1 MAGWFGHK
9 QPVVWSQTTGSLVTN
24 DRKFGHKQYG
34 VIYDL
39 PFINPSLQA
48 GVQTHANSGFSP
60 DGTQHGILHI
70 SFIHL
75 SEKMCI
81 NLWALPWAVVL
92 RPFGAVLLIRLD

>member
-1 MAGWFGHK
+1 
-9 QPVVWSQTTGSLVTN
+9 
-24 DRKFGHKQYG
+24 
-34 VIYDL
+34 YDL

-81 NLWALPWAVVL
+81 NIRNFKSFGRSQLLLATGHMHTVVHCQSPSGDGSYL
-92 RPFGAVLLIRLD
+92 CMF

>member
-1 MAGWFGHK
+1 M
-9 QPVVWSQTTGSLVTN
+9 VWTQATGYLVTN

-48 GVQTHANSGFSP
+48 GVQTHANPGFSP
-60 DGTQHGILHI
+60 DGTQHGILHT

-81 NLWALPWAVVL
+81 NLW
-92 RPFGAVLLIRLD
+92 GHGMGY

>member
-1 MAGWFGHK
+1 M
-9 QPVVWSQTTGSLVTN
+9 VWTQATSSLVTN

-60 DGTQHGILHI
+60 DGTQHGILHV
-70 SFIHL
+70 SFIHFVYKPVGNAL
-75 SEKMCI
+75 GSALIAKPALKGRYKGI
-81 NLWALPWAVVL
+81 N
-92 RPFGAVLLIRLD
+92 